1 MDKIKL
7 FDTST
12 FDIED
17 GASLDH
23 IIINAKT
30 AAKANAAAAKFTS
43 QNLVHV
49 EFLHGDETTGIY
61 ENLALTEVSEDAE
74 TQNPSVN
81 GKKVTVSLYQM

>member
-17 GASLDH
+17 GASINH
-23 IIINAKT
+23 IVINAKT
-30 AAKANAAAAKFTS
+30 AAKANAAAAKFTP

-61 ENLALTEVSEDAE
+61 ENLALTEVVEESE
-74 TQNPSVN
+74 TQNPYVD
-81 GKKVTVSLYQM
+81 GKMVTVSLYQM